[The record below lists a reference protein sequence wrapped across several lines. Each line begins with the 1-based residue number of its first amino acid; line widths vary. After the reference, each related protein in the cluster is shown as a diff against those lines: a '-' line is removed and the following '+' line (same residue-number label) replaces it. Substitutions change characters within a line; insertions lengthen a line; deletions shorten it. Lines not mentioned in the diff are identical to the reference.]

1 MSEMNVTIDE
11 AVATVR
17 TVDGQSLLDERT
29 LAQIIRAVLAALED
43 KQARDRRR
51 DEETRIDDDGRR
63 GLAGL
68 RG

>member
-1 MSEMNVTIDE
+1 MNVTIDE